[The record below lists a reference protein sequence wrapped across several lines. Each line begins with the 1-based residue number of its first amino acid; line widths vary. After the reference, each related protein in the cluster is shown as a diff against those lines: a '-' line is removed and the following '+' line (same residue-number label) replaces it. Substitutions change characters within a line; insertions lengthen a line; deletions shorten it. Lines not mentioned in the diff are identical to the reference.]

1 MSALKYSMV
10 PKQERDNR
18 LKRELKEKIEMLN
31 RVGGE
36 SELLLQHA
44 KLKRV
49 VVDVSTILPLFER
62 KCPNE
67 KCSEKSKVVNHKLVG
82 GVLQVSWNCPNNH
95 SGYWVSSQVLCQK
108 NGQDIYSTSLLFAL
122 GLVLSGNHYD
132 KIMLFCKF
140 LGLNFISRQ
149 TFNRMQKHYI
159 IPCISSFWED
169 MKSEVWKVLANEQ
182 LILCGDGRN
191 DSPGHCAKCCVYLLM
206 AQFLDI
212 VDIQVTDKRETGGV
226 STNME
231 VYTLKKLLER
241 IVGKLLLSE
250 IVTDASA
257 TIMKLVRD
265 MKGKLVENIID
276 SFWLFCCL
284 HVSNFSGKCH
294 VHLDKYPE
302 EFGGLFHALDI
313 WHKSVKLAKKLGKVK
328 WVQWLAFAVCSTFL
342 LKS

>member
-1 MSALKYSMV
+1 MLLVDRESDHDSELEETLTASECGSECEIPMDISELENVSIEV
-10 PKQERDNR
+10 QHGPESKQDRDNR
-18 LKRELKEKIEMLN
+18 LNRELKEKIDMLN

-36 SELLLQHA
+36 SELLPQHV
-44 KLKRV
+44 KLNRV
-49 VVDVSTILPLFER
+49 VVDVSTTLPLFER

-67 KCSEKSKVVNHKLVG
+67 ECSEKSKVVNHKLVG

-122 GLVLSGNHYD
+122 GLLLSGNHYD

-149 TFNRMQKHYI
+149 TFHRMQKHYI

-191 DSPGHCAKCCVYLLM
+191 DSPGHCAKYCVYLLM
-206 AQFLDI
+206 EQFLDII
-212 VDIQVTDKRETGGV
+212 VDIQVTDKRQTGGV

-265 MKGKLVENIID
+265 MKGKLGEILLIT
-276 SFWLFCCL
+276 
-284 HVSNFSGKCH
+284 
-294 VHLDKYPE
+294 
-302 EFGGLFHALDI
+302 FGCFVVCMYQT
-313 WHKSVKLAKKLGKVK
+313 SVGNVMYI
-328 WVQWLAFAVCSTFL
+328 
-342 LKS
+342 